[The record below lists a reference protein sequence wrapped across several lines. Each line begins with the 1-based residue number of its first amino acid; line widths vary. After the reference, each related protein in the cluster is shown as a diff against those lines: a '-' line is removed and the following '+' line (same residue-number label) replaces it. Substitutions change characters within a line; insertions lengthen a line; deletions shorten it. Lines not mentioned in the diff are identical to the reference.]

1 MRLYL
6 GLAILALNIFC
17 YQTSYSQSLGD
28 VKGYVVESKT
38 GLPIIGA
45 TVRLIDTE
53 MGALT
58 DNEGFF
64 QIKNVPTKTY
74 NVEARFLGFNTIIK
88 YNVLVKSAGNLAL
101 NFAME
106 ESTNELDEVVITQTP
121 FIKRAESPNSI
132 NSLSREEIATYPCGN
147 NHIAKVVQSLPGVA
161 GSVGFR
167 NDIIIR
173 GGGPSENVYYL
184 DGIEVPNINH
194 FATQGSAG
202 GPVGMVN
209 VSFIEDVSL
218 NTSAFGANIDNA
230 LSGVVRFNQR
240 NGDQQKRNY
249 NFRLGASEAAFTV
262 DGPFVKPKDGSSAKT
277 TFIASVRRSYLQ
289 YLFEVIDLPF
299 LPDYTDYQYKVNHK
313 INTKHEISLIG
324 LGSIDDFKVNEPE
337 DITPEQKAT
346 LDQIAIIKQK
356 TNTVGV
362 SWKYNFENGQLLTT
376 LSNNVLQNNLKQ
388 YLDNINE
395 QGLYFSNDSRESQTT
410 FKAEV
415 LKFLD
420 DKSSLSVGTIVQ
432 KNNYENSTF
441 SVQSLNQFDSKIDF
455 WRYGLFSQF
464 TTTSFSNKLNT
475 SVGFRI
481 DGDSY
486 TEFGSNIFNSFSPR
500 IAFSYSLSDKFSLN
514 ASAGIY
520 FKIPPMTILGY
531 QDRNDELVNQN
542 SKYIRSDHLVAG
554 FTFEPKNDTRITLE
568 GFLKKYSNYPVSIKD
583 GVSLANLG
591 GDFGVFGSEDISSVG
606 EGRAYGLEVL
616 YQKKL
621 SRRVYGTV
629 AYTLFWSEYTGLVEG
644 DYKPALWDN
653 RHLLSLTGGYKFG
666 NNWEFGLRYRYLG
679 PAPFIEVNEAATEIV
694 YPIIVN
700 DYTNLGENRLTAYS
714 VTDVRIDKKW
724 NFSGWSLDL
733 YFDISNLFGSDVPRS
748 PQYGLDLDD
757 NGEVIIPRNLIQIE
771 DLDGSAL
778 LPTFGVVIDF

>member
-132 NSLSREEIATYPCGN
+132 NSLSREEIATYPGGN
-147 NHIAKVVQSLPGVA
+147 NDIAKVVQSLPGVA

>member
-132 NSLSREEIATYPCGN
+132 NSLSREEIATYPGGN
-147 NHIAKVVQSLPGVA
+147 NDIAKVVQSLPGVA

-455 WRYGLFSQF
+455 S
-464 TTTSFSNKLNT
+464 
-475 SVGFRI
+475 
-481 DGDSY
+481 
-486 TEFGSNIFNSFSPR
+486 
-500 IAFSYSLSDKFSLN
+500 
-514 ASAGIY
+514 
-520 FKIPPMTILGY
+520 
-531 QDRNDELVNQN
+531 
-542 SKYIRSDHLVAG
+542 
-554 FTFEPKNDTRITLE
+554 
-568 GFLKKYSNYPVSIKD
+568 
-583 GVSLANLG
+583 
-591 GDFGVFGSEDISSVG
+591 
-606 EGRAYGLEVL
+606 
-616 YQKKL
+616 
-621 SRRVYGTV
+621 
-629 AYTLFWSEYTGLVEG
+629 
-644 DYKPALWDN
+644 
-653 RHLLSLTGGYKFG
+653 
-666 NNWEFGLRYRYLG
+666 
-679 PAPFIEVNEAATEIV
+679 
-694 YPIIVN
+694 
-700 DYTNLGENRLTAYS
+700 
-714 VTDVRIDKKW
+714 
-724 NFSGWSLDL
+724 
-733 YFDISNLFGSDVPRS
+733 
-748 PQYGLDLDD
+748 
-757 NGEVIIPRNLIQIE
+757 
-771 DLDGSAL
+771 
-778 LPTFGVVIDF
+778 